1 MSLNN
6 IEIIGYNSLTN
17 LSSINADEV
26 NTDILTKINP
36 EITDAEFDTLYGIN
50 TTMTIQQQ
58 IDAIDTQI
66 GDIGK
71 VYWLSAWSTVT
82 QTNPAGNTPR
92 AMTWNNSDPLSSGV
106 TSGPLTGS
114 IKVLNSSVYN
124 FQFSVEVL
132 KESSTTSELTIWIRK
147 NGLDVANTSSEWDI
161 KGNDHYTIGW
171 NWVLDLADNDYIQI
185 MWASSDTSMT
195 LKYEPAQTT
204 PYSHPAIPS
213 VIITV
218 SNVTGEGARGPEGPQ
233 GPQGPQGDRGP
244 KGDQGDTGPAGD
256 GPVAYSALAL
266 ATTADVAVVALGATV
281 STLGATVAGQGVTIT
296 DHTAQLYILNNK
308 CQGFQWVT
316 DPINNYGVIPSYE
329 YSVPIYIQRMT
340 SLAPPAI
347 KLLQNQ
353 ESYFHYGL
361 ISNDTIQSENE
372 IISNNGLSRL
382 NSLQLLDVLFIGR
395 NEPIQKKIVL
405 YDANTGS
412 NYDYTG
418 IWTQNSS
425 TMNYFNFEIDGNT
438 GSAYRWYSGNGLN
451 NGRNLLKYLSS
462 VQETSYT
469 ELSRFVYAN
478 GFTQEIKM
486 TRDQTAETVK
496 IDFTADKAGLG
507 SQDGQIIQEKGNGL
521 TDNTGTMKIN
531 SGSLELNAL
540 TNNVQVNAINQINL
554 VSTNNLNIQS
564 TAGDVNIITS
574 ADKDLGITT
583 DQVRIITSNS
593 PAMVLND
600 TANGEFAIN
609 CTDNLKLYTTTA
621 NTGITLQT
629 VGQQFFITNTAS
641 TNGFTFSSTTTGNDI
656 NLQNASIKQ
665 FYDINCEK
673 GLRLKSA
680 TDIIYNG
687 DNHYFNSPIT
697 ITSNNVNTFMMKSNT
712 AKTISFQD
720 STANE
725 ILNIQSTPTLNYIDS
740 NNPLQIESIGTDNY
754 LNIISASNLGLSNN
768 AGQIYIT
775 STDGIV
781 QTANTGNITMTAGQ
795 QITMTAG
802 TGSPITLTTSGV
814 GDINLTSGDKIEL
827 TATQGI
833 KFNSALI
840 PGYSYPITQGIGYTE
855 TKTGT
860 EKQTTNAT
868 WTELLNDYIHS
879 GVWFVSFLIK
889 TRNTSAGTIGSK
901 IFNLSTTSASDTPY
915 NTFCYEINSDDS
927 ANGASNPRDRIQ
939 LSGIVTN
946 TANTNYYVNAQTT
959 QSSTAMYCQ
968 VVSYTK
974 TRIA

>member
-6 IEIIGYNSLTN
+6 IEILGYNSLTN
-17 LSSINADEV
+17 LASINADEV

-50 TTMTIQQQ
+50 TTLTIQQQ
-58 IDAIDTQI
+58 FDAIDTQI

-281 STLGATVAGQGVTIT
+281 STLGATVAGQGITIT

-361 ISNDTIQSENE
+361 ISNDTIQAENE

-382 NSLQLLDVLFIGR
+382 NSLQLSDVLFIGR

-531 SGSLELNAL
+531 SGTIEINGL
-540 TNNVQVNAINQINL
+540 TNNVQVNATNQINL
-554 VSTNNLNIQS
+554 VSTNNLSLQS
-564 TAGDVNIITS
+564 TAGEISLTTP
-574 ADKDLGITT
+574 ADKAINLNSDQLKITT
-583 DQVRIITSNS
+583 SNNSGIILND
-593 PAMVLND
+593 VLNTQFVID
-600 TANGEFAIN
+600 SV
-609 CTDNLKLYTTTA
+609 DNLKIRTTSA
-621 NTGITLQT
+621 NTNLSLEATGSQVYSSYET
-629 VGQQFFITNTAS
+629 TNPAYYFYSKTD
-641 TNGFTFSSTTTGNDI
+641 G
-656 NLQNASIKQ
+656 
-665 FYDINCEK
+665 YDIQLLNTGTNAYYDIYCSK
-673 GLRLKSA
+673 SLRFQS
-680 TDIIYNG
+680 
-687 DNHYFNSPIT
+687 
-697 ITSNNVNTFMMKSNT
+697 TSNLLFRSLGSVFDAPISIESNNTNLFIMKSNT
-712 AKTISFQD
+712 AKTISFQNSATD
-720 STANE
+720 E
-725 ILNIQSTPTLNYIDS
+725 ILNIQSTSGLNYIDS
-740 NNPLQIESIGTDNY
+740 NNPLQIQSYGTDNY
-754 LNIISASNLGLSNN
+754 LNIISASDLGLSNN

-781 QTANTGNITMTAGQ
+781 QTATAGSLTMTAGQ
-795 QITMTAG
+795 YIDITAG
-802 TGSPITLTTSGV
+802 AGSPITLTTTGV
-814 GDINLTSGDKIEL
+814 GDINITSGDKIEL
-827 TATQGI
+827 TAGNGI

-840 PGYSYPITQGIGYTE
+840 PGYTYPITQGIGYTE
-855 TKTGT
+855 NKSGT
-860 EKQTTNAT
+860 EKQTTNGT
-868 WTELLNDYIHS
+868 WTELFNDYIHT

-901 IFNLSTTSASDTPY
+901 IFNLSLTSASDTPY
-915 NTFCYEINSDDS
+915 NTFCYEINSDDGC
-927 ANGASNPRDRIQ
+927 NGASNPRDRIQ

-959 QSSTAMYCQ
+959 QSSTAVYCQ